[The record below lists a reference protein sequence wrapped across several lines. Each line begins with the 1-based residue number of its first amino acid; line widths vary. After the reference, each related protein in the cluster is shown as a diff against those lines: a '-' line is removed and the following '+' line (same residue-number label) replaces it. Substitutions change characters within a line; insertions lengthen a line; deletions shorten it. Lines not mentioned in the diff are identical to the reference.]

1 MTIKQFKSRFKKHRE
16 VIASQIDKIRDLAE
30 EVDDDELC
38 NIVQEICDNVDAILI
53 EPDSSNITDKTL
65 IDYDE
70 YLEYL
75 ETLEDDNDN
84 NEYEEE

>member
-30 EVDDDELC
+30 EVDDDELGS
-38 NIVQEICDNVDAILI
+38 IVQEICDNVEAILL
-53 EPDSSNITDKTL
+53 EPDSSSITDKTL
-65 IDYDE
+65 NDYDE

-75 ETLEDDNDN
+75 NDLVGEEN
-84 NEYEEE
+84 TEYEE